1 MVKFEEGEKY
11 YCSFVDD
18 GKDREVYYKMD
29 NWINILK
36 REKDKCKVEWH
47 LSHLK
52 PKTEEVEIYYNK
64 DSRAIEEN
72 EVIAMPGND
81 DYEFFYIFHPYN

>member
-1 MVKFEEGEKY
+1 
-11 YCSFVDD
+11 
-18 GKDREVYYKMD
+18 MD

-36 REKDKCKVEWH
+36 RGKNKCKVEWH

-64 DSRAIEEN
+64 DSRDIEEE
-72 EVIAMPGND
+72 EVISISGND